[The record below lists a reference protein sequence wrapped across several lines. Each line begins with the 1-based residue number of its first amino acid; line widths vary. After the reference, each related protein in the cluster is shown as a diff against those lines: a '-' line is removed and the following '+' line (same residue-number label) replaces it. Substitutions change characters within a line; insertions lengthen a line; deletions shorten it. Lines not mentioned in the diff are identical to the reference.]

1 MAHDAR
7 EQHGAPLA
15 PGAIGKIV
23 ARHAAAADLPPALR
37 TPHVLRHTFCT
48 AIAERAGLDVAAELA
63 GHADVRTSKRYVTVT
78 ARRTQTPGAGPTGPP
93 RRRGGDRSGSR
104 TREAAGSRAGA
115 ATANV
120 RHPEQKDMTD
130 SADTDTDSEPKRSG
144 RQPEGPAHPR
154 KGGMMQTLKRTVSEF
169 SEDNLTDAAAALTY
183 YAVLSIFPALL
194 ALVSI
199 VGLVGD
205 PQTITKEMTD
215 IVSSIGPASAAD
227 TFKGPIQGLTK
238 SSGAAGILLIA
249 GIAAALWTASGYV
262 GAFMRASNVIYEVEE
277 GRSFI
282 KLRPL
287 QMLVTLVLV
296 VLLALVLVALV
307 LTGPVAKQIGSA
319 VGIGSAAVTVW
330 NIAKWPVLFIVVVF
344 MIVLLYYASPNAKLR
359 GLKSIVPGAAL
370 AIVIWL
376 MASAGF
382 AFYVANFGSYN
393 KTYGALGG
401 VIVFLVWLWITNV
414 AILLGAELNAER
426 ERSRQL
432 KEGTPEAERE
442 IQLEERSQPKA
453 KKRSRTA

>member
-1 MAHDAR
+1 
-7 EQHGAPLA
+7 
-15 PGAIGKIV
+15 
-23 ARHAAAADLPPALR
+23 
-37 TPHVLRHTFCT
+37 
-48 AIAERAGLDVAAELA
+48 
-63 GHADVRTSKRYVTVT
+63 
-78 ARRTQTPGAGPTGPP
+78 
-93 RRRGGDRSGSR
+93 
-104 TREAAGSRAGA
+104 
-115 ATANV
+115 
-120 RHPEQKDMTD
+120 MTD
-130 SADTDTDSEPKRSG
+130 SADTDSDREPKRSG

-154 KGGMMQTLKRTVSEF
+154 KGSAIQTLKRTVSEF
-169 SEDNLTDAAAALTY
+169 SEDNLTDSAAALTY

-205 PQTITKEMTD
+205 PQTVTKAMTD

-227 TFKGPIQGLTK
+227 TFKGPIEGLTK

-249 GIAAALWTASGYV
+249 GIATALWTASGYV
-262 GAFMRASNVIYEVEE
+262 GAFMRASNIIYEVEE

-296 VLLALVLVALV
+296 VLLALVLLALV
-307 LTGPVAKQIGSA
+307 LTGPIASTVGSA
-319 VGIGSAAVTVW
+319 VGIGGTAVTVW

-344 MIVLLYYASPNAKLR
+344 MIALLYYASPNAKLG

-376 MASAGF
+376 LASAGF

-401 VIVFLVWLWITNV
+401 VIVFLVWLWITNI

-432 KEGTPEAERE
+432 EGGTPEAERE
-442 IQLEERSQPKA
+442 IQLDERSQPKP